1 MNLYEVVSETLYKSE
16 YMDYGPPEPYCIA
29 ELVVARNPSQA
40 RYLAWKT
47 DNDFTYDLT
56 EMPAFSV
63 HLCMKNMNEKKAHT
77 VTREEKY
84 QGCWTPGRK
93 E

>member
-1 MNLYEVVSETLYKSE
+1 MNIYEVVSETLYKYE

-29 ELVVARNPSQA
+29 PLVAANTPYQA

-47 DNDFTYDLT
+47 DDNFTYDLS

-63 HLCMKNMNEKKAHT
+63 HICKKNMNIPSGI
-77 VTREEKY
+77 VTNDKRF
-84 QGCWTPGRK
+84 QHCWR
-93 E
+93 